1 MYYTIFLQEG
11 IPTYFNIL
19 YSNYIFAIPIIFFI
33 YSIYTWHKYKDN
45 FMTNIKRVYYSFM
58 LLMYFVFIRYEN
70 VSKWC
75 ITAPLGM
82 VPEIWSYLFSMI
94 VAVLVAISIDNFIIS
109 GYVFKELG
117 FFGAKFIREDIKKD
131 TKDTVIG
138 QNDLILSLENNL
150 ELMYDIPLLIDSIF
164 ELNNVYD
171 DISEDFNC
179 FTQYFSNILKTYYSF
194 KNEIVSINVSFYE
207 HDEIETIIKKY
218 RTNFNGAI
226 TDKNIK
232 DLRKCLMGEIE
243 GTYLTLGDHR
253 IYAISKTITLLS
265 KNRELLISIKALDD
279 VNVLD
284 IYPIFN
290 FLYIFMLKLN
300 FSHND
305 DNVVDVDF
313 VEIMDK
319 A

>member
-1 MYYTIFLQEG
+1 MYYKTFLQED

-33 YSIYTWHKYKDN
+33 YSIYAWHKYQDN
-45 FMTNIKRVYYSFM
+45 FMTNIKRVYYSFA

-70 VSKWC
+70 VSMWC
-75 ITAPLGM
+75 IAAPLGII
-82 VPEIWSYLFSMI
+82 PEIWSYLFSMI
-94 VAVLVAISIDNFIIS
+94 VAVLIAISIDNFIIS

-131 TKDTVIG
+131 TKDTVIE

-171 DISEDFNC
+171 DISENFNS
-179 FTQYFSNILKTYYSF
+179 FTQYFSNILKTYYSL
-194 KNEIVSINVSFYE
+194 KNEIVSIEVSFYE
-207 HDEIETIIKKY
+207 YDDIETIIKKY
-218 RTNFNGAI
+218 RTNFNGTI

-232 DLRKCLMGEIE
+232 DLRKCLNGEIE

-265 KNRELLISIKALDD
+265 KNRELFISIKALDD

-290 FLYIFMLKLN
+290 FLYIFMLKL
-300 FSHND
+300 SYSYND
-305 DNVVDVDF
+305 YNVVDTDF
-313 VEIMDK
+313 